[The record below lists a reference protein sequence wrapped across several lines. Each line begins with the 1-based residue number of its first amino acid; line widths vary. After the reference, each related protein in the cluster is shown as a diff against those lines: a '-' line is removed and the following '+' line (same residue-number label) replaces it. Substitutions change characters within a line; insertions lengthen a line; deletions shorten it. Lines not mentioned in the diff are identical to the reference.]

1 MIALTTSERFTGIF
15 GRASLTTAIIVS
27 IPAYFY
33 FHLMDTHNLLAPVLS
48 ATVNIV

>member
-15 GRASLTTAIIVS
+15 GRALTTAIIVS
-27 IPAYFY
+27 PIPYFL
-33 FHLMDTHNLLAPVLS
+33 FPPNTRIHNLLAPVS